1 MPEQDEFDDL
11 GFQRRLAELEAAR
24 ARARRIL
31 DVPEGADETALRA
44 AYRRLARR
52 HHPDRSPN
60 DPDARQRFL
69 LIRAAYELLA
79 HGRLSPL
86 LTSEE
91 TPSEGEPTGKYN
103 MDSEWGH
110 FLWWRDKFLDAWKA
124 R

>member
-1 MPEQDEFDDL
+1 MPEPDDFDDL

-31 DVPEGADETALRA
+31 EVPEAADEATLRA

-60 DPDARQRFL
+60 DPDAHQRFL
-69 LIRAAYELLA
+69 VIRAAYELLA
-79 HGRLSPL
+79 HGRLSPF

-91 TPSEGEPTGKYN
+91 IPSEAEPHGKYN
-103 MDSEWGH
+103 TDSRWGH
-110 FLWWRDKFLDAWKA
+110 FLWWREKFFEEW
-124 R
+124 

>member
-1 MPEQDEFDDL
+1 MPEPDESDDL
-11 GFQRRLAELEAAR
+11 GFQRRLAELETAR

-31 DVPEGADETALRA
+31 DVPEAADEPSLRA

-69 LIRAAYELLA
+69 LVRAAYDLLA

-86 LTSEE
+86 LASEDAPPDAE
-91 TPSEGEPTGKYN
+91 STGKYN
-103 MDSEWGH
+103 TDSEWGH
-110 FLWWRDKFLDAWKA
+110 FLWWREKFFEE
-124 R
+124 